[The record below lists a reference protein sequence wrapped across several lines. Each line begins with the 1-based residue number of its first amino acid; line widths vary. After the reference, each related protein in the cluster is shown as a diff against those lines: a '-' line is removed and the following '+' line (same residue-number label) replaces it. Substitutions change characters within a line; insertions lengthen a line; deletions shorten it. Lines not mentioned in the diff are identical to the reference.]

1 VLDRADAR
9 TVRASEELS
18 MRTSHWVPLDQVQ
31 GNVTPGFRKDVQS
44 MLFLRYPSGAFAGP
58 DLGGAPETANVRA
71 WLGKLLPSIA
81 SAEEVATYNRLY
93 RQVKQRIR
101 GTDAEQ
107 DGVRR
112 FVGSTCVNVA
122 FTARGLGCL
131 IRGEP
136 WTTDDTL
143 KKRLEPFR
151 EGLCT
156 REGCTGDHVNDL
168 ATFVVRD
175 SVRGNLGRRHVTPE
189 MEEAQVA
196 HALVIVGADEPG
208 ALEAEVGRQRALA
221 EAHGLTVLIEL
232 RGQSLG
238 NRREHFGFTDA
249 ISQPE
254 PDDPLAGWHSDGV
267 NIVAPGEFIR
277 GCVPEPERL
286 DQVAVPAWEQYGSY
300 LVFRMLEQDVARF
313 WSNAQ
318 KIAEELFREEVDAAP
333 AGDVLHGVLE
343 PTASGQPSPAAQLVA
358 ASFMGR
364 WPSGAKLNWP
374 RDPARFPTD
383 PVSQGWADDAM
394 SALTAGDFEGD
405 LDGARCPIFSHVRK
419 SHPRTT
425 ASGLDDAGL
434 RIHRIVR
441 RGIPYEADGK
451 KGLLFLAYQ
460 ARLDDGYEEIQG
472 KWINDAVFGTPAGDN
487 VVPTG
492 QDPLST
498 DRDRDIQNQMLV
510 PFRKEGQAPKCVPLT
525 FSRTVTARGGGYF
538 FSPSLKALD
547 LMARDAFRQQG

>member
-1 VLDRADAR
+1 
-9 TVRASEELS
+9 
-18 MRTSHWVPLDQVQ
+18 MRTSHWIPLDQVQ

-44 MLFLRYPSGAFAGP
+44 LLFLRYPAGAFDGP
-58 DLGGAPETANVRA
+58 ELGGTPEMAHVRT
-71 WLGKLLPSIA
+71 WLGKLRSCVA
-81 SAEEVATYNRLY
+81 TAEEVATYNRLY

-112 FVGSTCVNVA
+112 FIGSTYVNVA

-136 WTTDDTL
+136 WTTDETL
-143 KKRLEPFR
+143 KQRLEPFSVGMCVR
-151 EGLCT
+151 EGF
-156 REGCTGDHVNDL
+156 TGDDVGDI
-168 ATFVVRD
+168 ARFVMRD
-175 SVRGNLGRRHVTPE
+175 SVRGNLGRRGVTPE
-189 MEEAQVA
+189 MEEAQVT

-208 ALEAEVGRQRALA
+208 ALEAEVRRQRALA
-221 EAHGLTVLIEL
+221 EAHGLSILTEL

-249 ISQPE
+249 ISQPD

-267 NIVAPGEFIR
+267 NVVAPGEFIR

-286 DQVAVPAWEQYGSY
+286 DHVAVPAWEQYGSY
-300 LVFRMLEQDVARF
+300 LVFRMLEQDVAKF
-313 WSNAQ
+313 WSEAQ
-318 KIAEELFREEVDAAP
+318 EIAEKLFREDVDAASV
-333 AGDVLHGVLE
+333 GDVLHGVLE

-358 ASFMGR
+358 ASLMGR
-364 WPSGAKLNWP
+364 WPSGARLSLP
-374 RDPARFPTD
+374 RDPNRFPTD
-383 PVSQGWADDAM
+383 PVEQGWAEDAM
-394 SALTAGDFEGD
+394 VTLTASDFDGDP
-405 LDGARCPIFSHVRK
+405 DGARCPIFSHIRK

-472 KWINDAVFGTPAGDN
+472 KWINDAVFGTPAGDDA
-487 VVPTG
+487 VPTG

-498 DRDRDIQNQMLV
+498 DRRRDIQNQMLV
-510 PFRKEGQAPKCVPLT
+510 PFRKEGQAAKCVPLT
-525 FSRTVTARGGGYF
+525 LTRTVTARGGGYF
-538 FSPSLKALD
+538 FSPSLTALD
-547 LMARDAFRQQG
+547 LMARDAFRPQGAARQPTTISTGQS